1 MIAGRRRLAL
11 LLPALVA
18 VGALLAGCAPTVNR
32 AAPTAAASLAAP
44 AALSSALGTLP
55 EKTAQQRPTRLAA
68 GLAVPTNRWF
78 SGLVFG
84 AKPQPVFP
92 MPLSYSASA
101 HGFAIG
107 LPQAVGTADTI
118 FGSAVAGLGL
128 RFSGAALKVTGYDAL
143 TVTSRFGAADVLTAE
158 GWPYVAVTARSALSA
173 TFTAGLQPASD
184 GTLQTVIGG
193 TTYAVKA
200 PDGAVSGTRL
210 RLAAGQ
216 RAVLW
221 AIPKD
226 VSATTLAA
234 GADGV
239 VTGSAVSHSTA
250 GKRIT
255 TRLTYRTTG
264 SRPTVLAATAMQQ
277 AGGAGCSA
285 GSVLS
290 SLGTLSLCTGRTIS
304 YRVAAVKAA
313 DSLDLSDASASRLTA
328 IRAQLRRDLRA
339 TPAEPADTYGGGKWL
354 YRLANLLTVAKAVHD
369 PASAATARK
378 KLQEA
383 LIEWTEVD
391 GCRTRATHCFVH
403 DDRIGG
409 VVGLE
414 ASYGSD
420 QFNDHDFHYGYFLY
434 AAAVAVRDRP
444 SLATKIGPVIDL
456 LAADIAAPTAQRGI
470 PALRMYDPWAGHSWA
485 SGYSP
490 FADGNNQE
498 STSEAVNA
506 WNGLALWAQVRGNAG
521 LRSTAQWLLANE
533 SAATKTFWL
542 DPDLTAFPAFQH
554 SFVSLLWGGKRDS
567 ATWFSAD
574 PAAKLGIQLIP
585 MSPAAGYLRTSERAM
600 QADLTEARTAKTGLF
615 ADYLLMYDVL
625 AGASKPASLRQLA
638 ALPAKQI
645 DGANSKSYAAAWI
658 LTR

>member
-1 MIAGRRRLAL
+1 MIVGRRRLAL
-11 LLPALVA
+11 LLPAIAAL
-18 VGALLAGCAPTVNR
+18 GALLTGCTATIER
-32 AAPTAAASLAAP
+32 AAPTAAASREAP
-44 AALSSALGTLP
+44 AALSAALGTLP
-55 EKTAQQRPTRLAA
+55 QKSAQQRPARLAA

-92 MPLSYSASA
+92 MPLSYTASA

-107 LPQAVGTADTI
+107 LPQPVGTADTI

-128 RFSGAALKVTGYDAL
+128 RFSGAALKVTDYDAL

-158 GWPYVAVTARSALSA
+158 GWPYVAVTARRALSA
-173 TFTAGLQPASD
+173 TFTTALQPASD
-184 GTLQTVIGG
+184 GTLQAVIAG

-200 PDGAVSGTRL
+200 PDGSVSGTRL
-210 RLAAGQ
+210 QLAAGQ

-226 VSATTLAA
+226 VSATTLAT

-250 GKRIT
+250 GKRVAT
-255 TRLTYRTTG
+255 KLTYRTTG
-264 SRPTVLAATAMQQ
+264 SRPTVLAATAVQQ

-285 GSVLS
+285 GTVLS
-290 SLGTLSLCTGRTIS
+290 SLGTLSLCTGRTIG
-304 YRVAAVKAA
+304 YRVAAVRAS
-313 DSLDLSDASASRLTA
+313 DSLDLGDASAARLTA

-378 KLQEA
+378 KLQQA

-391 GCRTRATHCFVH
+391 GCRTRATHCFVR
-403 DDRIGG
+403 DNRIGG

-414 ASYGSD
+414 ASYGSE

-456 LAADIAAPTAQRGI
+456 LAADIASPTAQRGL

-506 WNGLALWAQVRGNAG
+506 WNGLALWAQVRRDAG

-533 SAATKTFWL
+533 AAATKAFWL

-585 MSPAAGYLRTSERAM
+585 MSPAAGYLRTSKAAM
-600 QADLTEARTAKTGLF
+600 RADLTEARTAKTGLF

-625 AGASKPASLRQLA
+625 AGGSKPAALRQLA